1 MKSTITTDQYR
12 DLLDREF
19 RGDFG
24 EEGLGSDFQWFADN
38 LKTVRSLRTGQLKL
52 QQFPCEINCPELI
65 PDGYTVLEDV
75 EKHHFKVSDLEHI
88 SFLEGEESSIKGTLM
103 RERSVLLNADYG
115 LSDAPTILGED
126 GEGKSIPKEWRGKYL
141 VFAGTLLRSSGGN
154 LCVPVIRWGD
164 DRWVLRFG
172 WLGFG
177 WRDDDRL
184 VRSKH

>member
-38 LKTVRSLRTGQLKL
+38 LKTVRSLRTGQ
-52 QQFPCEINCPELI
+52 QQFPCEIICPELI
-65 PDGYTVLEDV
+65 PKNYTVVEDV
-75 EKHHFKVSDLEHI
+75 EKHKFSVTDLELL
-88 SFLEGEESSIKGTLM
+88 SFLEGKESSTTGTLM
-103 RERSVLLNADYG
+103 RERSTLLNADYG

-141 VFAGTLLRSSGGN
+141 VFAGTLLRRSGGD
-154 LCVPVIRWGD
+154 LCVPVIYWRDGLWILGF
-164 DRWVLRFG
+164 L
-172 WLGFG
+172 WLGGG
-177 WRDDDRL
+177 WDGYGRL